1 MNNKWY
7 SLCNEDIIKILNSSP
22 NGLTENEVNIRQT
35 KYGKNSLP
43 KEKEPTLFEIIIRQF
58 KSPMVFVLLIA
69 AIICLFINEFLDA
82 IFIGVALFI
91 NAILGT
97 YQEYNAMKN
106 ASSIQ
111 KLLKIKTRVIRDNLK
126 IEVDSE
132 ELVPGDIVLLESGDK
147 VPADI
152 RLLEAHNLQLD
163 ESFLTGESI
172 AVPKNIEIVSDNT
185 PITDQTNML
194 FALSTVQ
201 SGRGMGIVVG
211 TGLNTEIGNIAED
224 LVATKESKS
233 PLTIRMEK
241 FTRQILFLVIIFA
254 VLSAYIMVTRDYP
267 NYEIF
272 LLVVAMCVSAIPES
286 LPIAQ
291 TVVLSIATS
300 KMAKKNVI
308 VKKLSSVESLGSCT
322 VIASDKTGTLTVNQQ
337 TAKIISLPDG
347 TNIEV
352 TGQGYND
359 EGKIMGDNL
368 NHTDELKYLCSMGI
382 LNNEAVLEKKDG
394 SFIHH
399 GDSIDLAFLSL
410 GLKNNINETDLNKF
424 NIFGRIPYESENK
437 FSAVFFEE
445 NNENYVTVKG
455 SSETILEFCTS
466 QRNNDS
472 LVPLEYEKLEKE
484 FLRLSAAGYRVIAL
498 AAGKYNRNKKNEYG
512 FEDIKNLTFI
522 GFVGFIDPIRS
533 TSKNAIEKCHGAG
546 IRVIM
551 ITGDHPLTSK
561 SIAKELNLM
570 GSDDW
575 VVTGSEIEKAF
586 DKDKNELIRLVKE
599 HNVFARVSPIQ
610 KSLIV
615 ETLKEQGEFIAVT
628 GDGINDAP
636 ALKKSNIGVAMGSG
650 TDVTKD
656 VSTMIIT
663 DDNFN
668 SIVHAIE
675 EGRFAYGNIRKVVYL
690 LISTAFAEMALFT
703 ISIIF
708 GLPPVFTTVQILW
721 INLVTNGIQDIAI
734 AFEKGESD
742 VMKDPPKSTKEQIF
756 DKLLIKESLLSA
768 ATMFT
773 MVFIAW
779 FVLNTRFDMPVT
791 EARNYIL
798 LIMVLLQNFHAF
810 NCRSEKQSAFKMPL
824 KNNKFIVYAVA
835 AALGLHLLFM
845 YVPFLQDVLKTNPVS
860 LTQFALAI
868 LMAVPLFFV
877 MEIFKL
883 INRKRKQTV

>member
-1 MNNKWY
+1 MNNKWS
-7 SLCNEDIIKILNSSP
+7 SLCDEDVIKVLNSSK
-22 NGLTENEVNIRQT
+22 NGLTKDEVKNRQI

-43 KEKEPTLFEIIIRQF
+43 KEKEPTLIQIIIRQF
-58 KSPMVFVLLIA
+58 KSPMVFVLIIA

-82 IFIGVALFI
+82 IFIGVALSI

-111 KLLKIKTRVIRDNLK
+111 KLLKIKTRVIRDNIKLE
-126 IEVDSE
+126 IDSE

-152 RLLEAHNLQLD
+152 RLLDAHNLQLD

-172 AVPKNIEIVSDNT
+172 AVPKNIEIVKDGT

-211 TGLNTEIGNIAED
+211 TGLNTEIGNIAEN

-254 VLSAYIMVTRDYP
+254 VFSAYIMITRDYP

-347 TNIEV
+347 TNLKI

-359 EGKIMGDNL
+359 EGEIVNNSNYDN
-368 NHTDELKYLCSMGI
+368 ELKHLCSMGI
-382 LNNEAVLEKKDG
+382 INNEAVLEKNEET
-394 SFIHH
+394 FIHY

-410 GLKNNINETDLNKF
+410 GLKNNIKKNDLDKLG
-424 NIFGRIPYESENK
+424 IFGRIPYESENK

-445 NNENYVTVKG
+445 NNENFVTVKG
-455 SSETILEFCTS
+455 SSETILEFCTKQKS
-466 QRNNDS
+466 NNAEI
-472 LVPLEYEKLEKE
+472 PLEYQKLEKE
-484 FLRLSAAGYRVIAL
+484 FLRLSESGFRVIAL
-498 AAGKYNRNKKNEYG
+498 ASGKYEGDKKQEYNVS
-512 FEDIKNLTFI
+512 DIKDLTFI

-570 GSDDW
+570 QDNDR
-575 VVTGSEIEKAF
+575 VITGIQIEEAF
-586 DKDKNELIRLVKE
+586 NSNKNELIKLVKE
-599 HNVFARVSPIQ
+599 HNVFARVSPMQ

-756 DKLLIKESLLSA
+756 DKLLIKESIISA

-773 MVFIAW
+773 MVFIVW
-779 FVLNTRFDMPVT
+779 FILNTRFDMPVT
-791 EARNYIL
+791 EARNFIL

-824 KNNKFIVYAVA
+824 KNNKFILYAVIG
-835 AALGLHLLFM
+835 ALGLHLLFM
-845 YVPFLQDVLKTNPVS
+845 YIPFLQDVLKTNPV
-860 LTQFALAI
+860 TMGQFGIAI

-877 MEIFKL
+877 MEMFKL
-883 INRKRKQTV
+883 INRRKKKTT